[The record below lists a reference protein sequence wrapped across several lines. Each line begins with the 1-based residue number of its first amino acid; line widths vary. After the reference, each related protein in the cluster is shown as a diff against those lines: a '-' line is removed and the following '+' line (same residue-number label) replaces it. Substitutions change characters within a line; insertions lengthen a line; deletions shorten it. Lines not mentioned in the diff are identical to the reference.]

1 MENTRR
7 HLISLAVLTALSLTV
22 PATTFAQLHLE
33 IAKAPEQA
41 PKIAIVPF
49 GNDNN
54 ALYPIIEND
63 LNRSGRF
70 YKCITKS
77 SCDCTTQSDPSG

>member
-1 MENTRR
+1 MQIIVIMDKTRK
-7 HLISLAVLTALSLTV
+7 HLISLAVFTAISTVV

-49 GNDNN
+49 TNDKPMMDRYVKAKANN
-54 ALYPIIEND
+54 FTGVISNVDY
-63 LNRSGRF
+63 
-70 YKCITKS
+70 
-77 SCDCTTQSDPSG
+77 SCSLS